1 MGLKHQFKP
10 QSKMSK
16 MSHAA
21 MNEKIEIQHH
31 TAASDYTFYK
41 TLLESTKAIPWKID
55 WQSMQFTY
63 IGPQIQELLGW
74 ETDSWVSV
82 NDWVE
87 RMHPEDRDR
96 VVGMCVSQSKEGIDH
111 EADYRALKADG
122 SYVWIRDVVHVIRN
136 NNETEA
142 LVGFM
147 FDISE
152 RKKNEDE
159 LIRLKQELEVLSYQ
173 DGLTQIAN
181 RRLYDIVLAR
191 EWENAIDAQTPLAII
206 MIDIDF
212 FKHCN
217 DHYGHHVGDL
227 ALQQIAQLLKS
238 QIRAGDLAA
247 RVGGEE
253 FIVILPSTH
262 QEDAMEI
269 AERIRLCIANTPLF
283 YNDSNS
289 IFLTAS
295 CSVGSII
302 PQKSD
307 TATHFIEMIDALL
320 YRAKAQGRNR
330 VLML

>member
-191 EWENAIDAQTPLAII
+191 EWENATDAQTPLAII

-262 QEDAMEI
+262 QEDAVEI
-269 AERIRLCIANTPLF
+269 AERIRLGIANTPLF

-295 CSVGSII
+295 CSVGAIV
-302 PQKSD
+302 PQHGD
-307 TATHFIEMIDALL
+307 NTEQFISMIDGLL
-320 YRAKAQGRNR
+320 YRAKETGRNR
-330 VLML
+330 VIVL

>member
-1 MGLKHQFKP
+1 
-10 QSKMSK
+10 
-16 MSHAA
+16 
-21 MNEKIEIQHH
+21 MNEKIEVKRTTTGFDH
-31 TAASDYTFYK
+31 TFYK

-87 RMHPEDRDR
+87 RMHPDDRDR
-96 VVGMCVSQSKEGIDH
+96 VVGMCVAQSKEGIDH
-111 EADYRALKADG
+111 EADYRALKSDG
-122 SYVWIRDVVHVIRN
+122 SYVWIRDVVHVIRS

-159 LIRLKQELEVLSYQ
+159 LIRLKQELEVYSYQ
-173 DGLTQIAN
+173 DGLTEIAN

-191 EWENAIDAQTPLAII
+191 EWENALDSQTPISII
-206 MIDIDF
+206 MTDIDF

-227 ALQQIAQLLKS
+227 ALKQIAQLLKS
-238 QIRAGDLAA
+238 QIRVGDLAA

-253 FIVILPSTH
+253 FILILPSTH
-262 QEDAMEI
+262 QEDAVEI
-269 AERIRLCIANTPLF
+269 AERIRLSIETTPIL
-283 YNDSNS
+283 YNDTQHIS
-289 IFLTAS
+289 LTAS
-295 CSVGSII
+295 CSVGSIV
-302 PQKSD
+302 PKKSD

-330 VLML
+330 VLVL

>member
-1 MGLKHQFKP
+1 M
-10 QSKMSK
+10 
-16 MSHAA
+16 
-21 MNEKIEIQHH
+21 
-31 TAASDYTFYK
+31 
-41 TLLESTKAIPWKID
+41 
-55 WQSMQFTY
+55 
-63 IGPQIQELLGW
+63 
-74 ETDSWVSV
+74 
-82 NDWVE
+82 
-87 RMHPEDRDR
+87 
-96 VVGMCVSQSKEGIDH
+96 
-111 EADYRALKADG
+111 
-122 SYVWIRDVVHVIRN
+122 
-136 NNETEA
+136 
-142 LVGFM
+142 
-147 FDISE
+147 
-152 RKKNEDE
+152 
-159 LIRLKQELEVLSYQ
+159 IRLKQELEVLSYQ

-227 ALQQIAQLLKS
+227 ALKQIAQLLKS

-262 QEDAMEI
+262 QEDAVEI
-269 AERIRLCIANTPLF
+269 AERIRLGIANTPLF
-283 YNDSNS
+283 YNDINS